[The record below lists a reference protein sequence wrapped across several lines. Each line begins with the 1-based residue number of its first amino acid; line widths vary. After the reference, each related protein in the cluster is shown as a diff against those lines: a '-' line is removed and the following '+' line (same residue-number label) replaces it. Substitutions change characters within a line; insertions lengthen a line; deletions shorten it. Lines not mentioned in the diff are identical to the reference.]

1 MIIQCEKCSTKYRFD
16 DNLMEG
22 DGVWVRCSRCKHEF
36 FQENLFAKPFPAAD
50 EDAVLKQLDDL
61 RSGIKEHQPEELSF
75 EELPE
80 EFPDEEEPLTREGT
94 DGQEGKS
101 AKGKGRLKRF
111 IKGFC
116 KILLVLVFLVLFA
129 AVCLWSYMQAGG
141 LNLKDIMSSVPY
153 LDRIISTED
162 PAVLKLSQIKISH
175 LKQRYVQHWILGN
188 LLVVEGTAWN
198 STSSPVARIRV
209 QARLFDAKG
218 IELAREEAFAGNLM
232 TDMELT
238 TLPEENIKRELSASQ
253 GTDVSND
260 RVESHSQ
267 IPFMIVFARDYPTA
281 AKTMVHVAGVEKL
294 LKP

>member
-36 FQENLFAKPFPAAD
+36 FQENLFAKPFPAVD

-61 RSGIKEHQPEELSF
+61 RSGIKEQQPEELSF
-75 EELPE
+75 EELSVE
-80 EFPDEEEPLTREGT
+80 EEEEPLTREGT
-94 DGQEGKS
+94 DGGEGKS

-111 IKGFC
+111 IKGFF
-116 KILLVLVFLVLFA
+116 KILLILILLVLFA
-129 AVCLWSYMQAGG
+129 ALGLWSYMQTGG
-141 LNLKDIMSSVPY
+141 LNLKEIRSSVPY
-153 LDRIISTED
+153 LDRIISAED
-162 PAVLKLSQIKISH
+162 PAVLKLSQIKIAH

-188 LLVVEGTAWN
+188 LLIVEGTAWN

-218 IELAREEAFAGNLM
+218 MELAREEAFGGNLM

-238 TLPEENIKRELSASQ
+238 TLPEENIRRELSASQ

-260 RVESHSQ
+260 HVESHGQ

-281 AKTMVHVAGVEKL
+281 KKTMVHVAGVEKL
-294 LKP
+294 LTQ

>member
-36 FQENLFAKPFPAAD
+36 FQENLFAKPFPAVD

-61 RSGIKEHQPEELSF
+61 RSGIKEHKPEELSF
-75 EELPE
+75 EELS
-80 EFPDEEEPLTREGT
+80 EEEEEDSVTREGT
-94 DGQEGKS
+94 EGRELNS
-101 AKGKGRLKRF
+101 GKGKGRLKRF
-111 IKGFC
+111 IKVFF
-116 KILLVLVFLVLFA
+116 KILLIIIFLVLFA
-129 AVCLWSYMQAGG
+129 AVCLWSYMQSGG
-141 LNLKDIMSSVPY
+141 LNLKDITSSVPY
-153 LDRIISTED
+153 LDRIVSFEE
-162 PAVLKLSQIKISH
+162 PAVLKLSQIKIAH

-267 IPFMIVFARDYPTA
+267 IPFMIVFTRDYPAA
-281 AKTMVHVAGVEKL
+281 AKTKVHVAGVEKL
-294 LKP
+294 LTP